1 MTERLP
7 ISASDFE
14 IPKEFEVVVLKML
27 PEIES
32 VEIQDI
38 DVTKIYNPTSHDTQ
52 ENFKIQIQINFK
64 KGEEPK
70 KTREEYSKEISN
82 LFLYTFTE
90 YDFISFRVVFFLVPK
105 YSNKDKFLKLFYKP
119 NNAPSKNVEILQK
132 NFWG

>member
-1 MTERLP
+1 MIKRLP
-7 ISASDFE
+7 ISVSDFE
-14 IPKEFEVVVLKML
+14 IPKEFTVVILKML

-32 VEIQDI
+32 VQIQDI
-38 DVTKIYNPTSHDTQ
+38 DVTNIYNPESHGTK

-64 KGEEPK
+64 KGEDPK

-90 YDFISFRVVFFLVPK
+90 YNFISFHVVFFHVPQ

-119 NNAPSKNVEILQK
+119 NNSPSKNVEILQK